1 VFVGIDVSKGHLDV
15 FIRPSGEVLRFKNE
29 PAGIAD
35 LVKRLVSLG
44 PTLVVME
51 ATGGYE
57 EACSMALVVAAVRM
71 AVVNPRQVRDFAKAL
86 GKLAKT
92 DKIDAEVLAHF
103 AEAIRPA
110 ETHVEDEVTREL
122 HGLVDRR
129 AQLVDM
135 RTAEMNRK
143 EHATKSMQKELNRH
157 IEWLNKRISD
167 VEKQI
172 RTRIRQSPEWAA
184 KDKLLQSAAGVG
196 NATSQRLLVSLPE
209 LGTLSHKRITAL
221 AGLAAYNVDS
231 GKSVGK
237 RQCWG
242 GRADVRA
249 ALYMAALT
257 ATTWNPRI
265 KAFYDRLVLNGK
277 PKKLAIT
284 ACMRKLLIELNA
296 MLRDNK
302 PWCAA

>member
-1 VFVGIDVSKGHLDV
+1 VFVGIDVSKAHLDV
-15 FIRPSGEVLRFKNE
+15 FIRPSGEVLRVTNDT
-29 PAGIAD
+29 AGIAD
-35 LVKRLVSLG
+35 LVNRLVKLG
-44 PTLVVME
+44 SMLVVME

-57 EACSMALVVAAVRM
+57 EGCSMALAVASVRM

-110 ETHVEDEVTREL
+110 ETHVKDEATREL
-122 HGLVDRR
+122 RAQVDRR
-129 AQLVDM
+129 IQLVDM

-143 EHATKSMQKELNRH
+143 EHASKSMQKEIDRH

-172 RTRIRQSPEWAA
+172 RVRIRQSPEWSA

-196 NATSQRLLVSLPE
+196 NATSHRLLVSLPE
-209 LGTLSHKRITAL
+209 LGTLSPKRITAL

-231 GKSVGK
+231 GQSAGK

-249 ALYMAALT
+249 ALYMATLS

-265 KAFYDRLVLNGK
+265 KSFYDRLVQKGK
-277 PKKLAIT
+277 PKKLALT